1 MGIRKWVT
9 GAVAAFA
16 LIAAAGCNDYVGPNI
31 TNGPANNSINIA
43 LLPTG
48 TIPVDVGAAV
58 TIQAFVFGD
67 STNQGVKWTLSGPG
81 TLTNPT
87 STQVTYT
94 APSTLTNA
102 SASITATEIADTTQ
116 TSTSI
121 INIKPLP
128 TFVTTILPGGT
139 VGAAYSQT
147 VSVTG
152 GAAPFTWS
160 VPAGTL
166 PPGLA
171 FSVQS
176 LNSISVSGSPTTA
189 GTFNFTFKVTDSTAG
204 TATQQ
209 FSIVVA
215 AAAGGMARRANLSG
229 GSGGDSLPT
238 ALPNDSTND
247 AMLGGLYAL
256 TFNGFNQSGA
266 VSATGSLTV
275 DGKGNVTNGSME
287 RVDASGAHSTIDFAG
302 TYAVGVNRLGA
313 MILSFADGSS
323 ATYAIA
329 AASDGSARFIEFDDT
344 TGTGTRG
351 SGQLS
356 SADTI
361 VQPATNG
368 ALMGVY
374 AGATTAPVNASDVE
388 IVASV
393 SFDGSGNATATFATS
408 GPNGLDILPVQT
420 GTYSISGN
428 SATLSGITLN
438 GAALQVTILS
448 PSKIS
453 ITVQDSASSPSIVA
467 QN

>member
-1 MGIRKWVT
+1 MGILKWVT
-9 GAVAAFA
+9 GAVAAIA
-16 LIAAAGCNDYVGPNI
+16 LIGAAGCNDYVGPNI

-48 TIPVDVGAAV
+48 TIPVDVGASV
-58 TIQAFVFGD
+58 TIQAFVIGD
-67 STNQGVKWTLSGPG
+67 STNQGVTWALAGPG
-81 TLTNPT
+81 TLKNAS

-94 APSTLTNA
+94 APTTLTNA
-102 SASITATEIADTTQ
+102 SASITATEVADTTQ

-128 TFVTTILPGGT
+128 TFVTTSLPGAT

-152 GAAPFTWS
+152 GSAPFTWS
-160 VPAGTL
+160 VSAGTL

-176 LNSISVSGSPTTA
+176 LNSISVGGDPTTA
-189 GTFNFTFKVTDSTAG
+189 GTFNFTFKATDSTLG

-229 GSGGDSLPT
+229 AGSGEGSPT
-238 ALPNDSTND
+238 ALPNDNTND
-247 AMLGGLYAL
+247 AMLSGSYAL
-256 TFNGFNQSGA
+256 TFNGFSQAGA
-266 VSATGSLTV
+266 FSATGSLTL

-287 RVDASGAHSTIDFAG
+287 RVDASGGHSTIDFAG
-302 TYAVGVNRLGA
+302 SYAVGANRLGA

-344 TGTGTRG
+344 TGLGTRG
-351 SGQLS
+351 AGQLA
-356 SADTI
+356 SADTA

-368 ALMGVY
+368 GLMGVY
-374 AGATTAPVNASDVE
+374 AGATTEPANLSNIE
-388 IVASV
+388 IVASL
-393 SFDGSGNATATFATS
+393 SFDGSGNVSATFATS
-408 GPNGLDILPVQT
+408 GPNGLDILPAQT
-420 GTYSISGN
+420 GAYSISGN

-453 ITVQDSASSPSIVA
+453 ITVENSASSPSIVA